1 MEIVEHSAEFL
12 ADIIDLVVVAL
23 FAIWLLIIT
32 FLAVRADITG
42 RAPSKITTDIRL
54 GLAPLILL
62 ALELLIISDILHSI
76 ASRTLEDLAIVG
88 GLVVIRVAMAYF
100 LDREIRH
107 LQDLEAERS
116 KAEPKS

>member
-12 ADIIDLVVVAL
+12 ADIIDLAVVVL
-23 FAIWLLIIT
+23 FAIWLLVVT
-32 FLAVRADITG
+32 FMAVKAGFTG
-42 RAPSKITTDIRL
+42 RDPSKITTDIRL

-76 ASRTLEDLAIVG
+76 ASRTLEDLVIVA

-107 LQDLEAERS
+107 LQDTEGERS